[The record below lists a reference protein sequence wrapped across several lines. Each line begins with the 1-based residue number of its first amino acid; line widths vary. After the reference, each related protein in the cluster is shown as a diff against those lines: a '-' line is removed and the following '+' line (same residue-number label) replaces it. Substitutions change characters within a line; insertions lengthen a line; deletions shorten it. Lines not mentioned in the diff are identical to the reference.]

1 MESDSLTQLRACGTV
16 LIADTA
22 DFDKITKFKASEG
35 TTNPSL
41 LYAAATNPS
50 YEPLIRSTIAH
61 VASLPP
67 TITAEDRLRIAVD
80 FLAVQFGKE
89 IYKLTGRI
97 STEVDVSLSFDT
109 LGTVAAALRVI
120 DFYAKEGVPKEDIRI
135 KISATMNS
143 QSRIV
148 AHCEFDSF
156 QCTVTIRVYRCDWWS
171 RDNLSLNHS
180 DVIVPTSQNVMVD
193 VFHPV
198 PNSFS

>member
-1 MESDSLTQLRACGTV
+1 RMESDSLTQLRACGTV

-89 IYKLTGRI
+89 I
-97 STEVDVSLSFDT
+97 
-109 LGTVAAALRVI
+109 
-120 DFYAKEGVPKEDIRI
+120 
-135 KISATMNS
+135 
-143 QSRIV
+143 
-148 AHCEFDSF
+148 
-156 QCTVTIRVYRCDWWS
+156 
-171 RDNLSLNHS
+171 
-180 DVIVPTSQNVMVD
+180 
-193 VFHPV
+193 
-198 PNSFS
+198 